1 MEPIP
6 ITDFFNLIMGQ
17 IPYITFAILGGLVG
31 LFVNGNDGNLHRNI
45 LERLT
50 MATFIAIITINIAIE
65 MKLSNNITIV
75 AVGLA
80 GFISTDVLPILKTS
94 LSAKLI
100 QELKNRKNL

>member
-1 MEPIP
+1 M
-6 ITDFFNLIMGQ
+6 
-17 IPYITFAILGGLVG
+17 LGGLVG
-31 LFVNGNDGNLHRNI
+31 LFVNGNDGHLHRNI